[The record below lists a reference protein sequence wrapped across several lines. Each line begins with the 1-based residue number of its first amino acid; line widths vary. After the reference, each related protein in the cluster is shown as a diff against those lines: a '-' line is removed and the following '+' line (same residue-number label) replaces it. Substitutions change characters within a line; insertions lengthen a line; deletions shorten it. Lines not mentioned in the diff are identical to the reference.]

1 MFNPIEERK
10 RMVQERIAKS
20 FDNGINIAEEMSLEK
35 AKYQVGQP
43 HPNNPNILW
52 TEWQPGKFDW
62 KSKNGRYWKGKTGG
76 GDDKKAG
83 ASTTDAAVGKK
94 AKKIEAE
101 KNTTSNKDF
110 DFKFIEAERGISD
123 IYPKPDYVK
132 EGYIRKIPRTESKSG
147 ATEYVGILKF
157 NDGLKIEERLF
168 SRTEAKKWFIDELK
182 KKQQSITN
190 KR

>member
-20 FDNGINIAEEMSLEK
+20 FDSGINIAEEMELEK
-35 AKYQVGQP
+35 AWNIGDEKVYQGVTYVVGGFNAKGVP
-43 HPNNPNILW
+43 LW
-52 TEWQPGKFDW
+52 RKKKD
-62 KSKNGRYWKGKTGG
+62 G
-76 GDDKKAG
+76 GDTDKKSSAN
-83 ASTTDAAVGKK
+83 TTDAAVGKK
-94 AKKIEAE
+94 AKKVEAE

-132 EGYIRKIPRTESKSG
+132 EGYIRKISRTESKSG
-147 ATEYVGILKF
+147 ATEYVGVLKF

-190 KR
+190 KQ